1 MAENKSEF
9 VFASCQ
15 LVNVWAQKMGAEER
29 VMFVTEVRIGDTIMY
44 HNTTFLKMN
53 RALLRLKC

>member
-15 LVNVWAQKMGAEER
+15 LVNVWAMKMSSEER
-29 VMFVTEVRIGDTIMY
+29 VMFVTEVSY
-44 HNTTFLKMN
+44 KLVSFNTQRFVTKLS
-53 RALLRLKC
+53 C